1 MLASILFSFVL
12 SNELSELLKY
22 ELIHVSNVR
31 LAHCLKKAR
40 IE

>member
-31 LAHCLKKAR
+31 LAKKKKKAR